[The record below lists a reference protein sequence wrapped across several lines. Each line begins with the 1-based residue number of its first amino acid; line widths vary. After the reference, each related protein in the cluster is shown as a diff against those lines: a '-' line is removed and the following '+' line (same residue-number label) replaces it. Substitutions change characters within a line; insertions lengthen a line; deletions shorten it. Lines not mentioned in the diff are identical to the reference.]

1 MSDIPAETTNRLADY
16 LIARYGI
23 EEAAQLIKFTFAR
36 TEFGDG
42 KYGKPLLPFDG
53 RNTLRDALDEA
64 TDLSQYLM
72 KKVMENEAIADLL
85 ERAWRRL
92 IPVTLDSEDPLISD
106 LMETEQLLRADCE
119 RRVPL
124 SDEVIHEGQ
133 AIWARMQERGIPG
146 PAERLAQMEGES

>member
-119 RRVPL
+119 RRVPVDAARDV
-124 SDEVIHEGQ
+124 SSHYEV
-133 AIWARMQERGIPG
+133 AFG
-146 PAERLAQMEGES
+146 PAENEAQMEGES